1 MSRLRIAPIVE
12 GHGEDNAIR
21 ILLQRI
27 WIELLG
33 ADWVEVIRP
42 IRIDRSKIVQ
52 PRELARAVDLATRK
66 LRSRE
71 SPDPAMVLILLD
83 ADESAPCRLGPD
95 LLEKARAHRSDVD
108 LSCVIANVE
117 YETWFVAAAESLS
130 EYLALSSDEV
140 VPTRP
145 EEHRLR
151 KGWVQQRFTGVKYSE
166 TVDQPAMT
174 SRMDLRLTRE
184 RSPSFDKLCR
194 ELERRLSRS

>member
-42 IRIDRSKIVQ
+42 IRSKRTKIVQ
-52 PRELARAVDLATRK
+52 TRELARAVDLAMLK
-66 LRSRE
+66 LRSAE
-71 SPDPAMVLILLD
+71 SRDPAMVLILLD
-83 ADESAPCRLGPD
+83 ADESIPCRLGPE
-95 LLEKARAHRSDVD
+95 LLEMAKAHRGDAD

-117 YETWFVAAAESLS
+117 YETWFVAAAESLP
-130 EYLALSSDEV
+130 EYLDLSRDER
-140 VPTRP
+140 VPGHP
-145 EEHRLR
+145 EEQRAG
-151 KGWVQQRFTGVKYSE
+151 KAWVQQRFIGVKYSE

-174 SRMDLRLTRE
+174 SRMDLRLARE

-194 ELERRLSRS
+194 ELERRLG